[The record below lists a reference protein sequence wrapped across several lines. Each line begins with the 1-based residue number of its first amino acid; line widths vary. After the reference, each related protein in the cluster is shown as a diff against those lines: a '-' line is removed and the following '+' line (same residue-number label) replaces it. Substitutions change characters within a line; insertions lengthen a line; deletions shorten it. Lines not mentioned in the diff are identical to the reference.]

1 MRRSSSDRSGTLEG
15 VRWTMG
21 SPFRCVISPFSYV
34 GQLFDACPADRLMIL
49 PRLTSQDCLYGMYK
63 ALDCGL
69 IDLSTFDPDEYAFYE
84 RVENGDFNWVAKDFI
99 AFASPHDNAF
109 VRALNTG
116 TVDELGSGRGLRKR
130 SKGYQML
137 LDYFEKNG
145 VGLVVRLNNPLYD
158 KRDFESRG
166 IEFKDMCAS
175 PSAAFCLIRHIDL
188 ISLASA
194 CLLVFEDGTNVS
206 HSYSCSARDKD

>member
-1 MRRSSSDRSGTLEG
+1 
-15 VRWTMG
+15 
-21 SPFRCVISPFSYV
+21 
-34 GQLFDACPADRLMIL
+34 
-49 PRLTSQDCLYGMYK
+49 MYK

-84 RVENGDFNWVAKDFI
+84 RVENGDFNWVSKDFI

-116 TVDELGSGRGLRKR
+116 AVDELGSGRGLRKR

-175 PSAAFCLIRHIDL
+175 PSAAFCLIRRSQSDL
-188 ISLASA
+188 FCVCLSVSFRGRDERESL
-194 CLLVFEDGTNVS
+194 LLVQRSRQGLTLFSRLSPLATAAIKGDGSRVP
-206 HSYSCSARDKD
+206 ARRRPDHRVARCRRDPLQGRTGSDGLLDRCACPS